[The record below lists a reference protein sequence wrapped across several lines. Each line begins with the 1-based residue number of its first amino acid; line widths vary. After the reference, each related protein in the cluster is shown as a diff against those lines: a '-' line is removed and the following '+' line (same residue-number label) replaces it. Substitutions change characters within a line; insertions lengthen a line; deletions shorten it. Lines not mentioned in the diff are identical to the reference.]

1 MLRPSDRQSDEY
13 VNRQGQVIM
22 PGPDDSFFDRR
33 GAFVICRTGNRV
45 LSIKAIDGEGL
56 WELPGGGVD
65 EGESPE
71 KAVLRETREET
82 GFDLS
87 PKYLQ
92 HLHSQ
97 KAYLHVAGR
106 GFWNYEQD
114 FFLIDDPALVD
125 HLFDGVKTS
134 PEDGEMVWVHIDEMQ
149 DLRYKH
155 FVDRAL
161 RILNF
166 IEAQDKVKNVY

>member
-1 MLRPSDRQSDEY
+1 MLRVSNKQSEEY
-13 VNRQGQVIM
+13 VNRQGQVIL
-22 PGPDDSFFDRR
+22 PGPDDRFFDRS
-33 GAFVICRTGNRV
+33 GAFVICRAEDRV

-65 EGESPE
+65 DGESPE
-71 KAVLRETREET
+71 DAVLRETYEET

-87 PKYLQ
+87 ADYLR

-106 GFWNYEQD
+106 GFWNYQQN
-114 FFLIDDPALVD
+114 FFLIDDPALSD
-125 HLFDGVKTS
+125 HMFDGIKTS
-134 PEDGEMVWVHIDEMQ
+134 PEEGEMAWVHIDEMK

-161 RILNF
+161 RILGF
-166 IEAQDKVKNVY
+166 LEAKDRIEHV